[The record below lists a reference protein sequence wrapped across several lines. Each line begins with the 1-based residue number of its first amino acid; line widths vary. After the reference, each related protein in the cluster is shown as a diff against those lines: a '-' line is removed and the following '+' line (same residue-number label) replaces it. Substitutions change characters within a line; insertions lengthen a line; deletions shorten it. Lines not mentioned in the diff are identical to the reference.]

1 MDKLGARLW
10 GVEMG
15 WAGLMGSLFNFR
27 PTGLQFFFS
36 FRDIIDVYCKVQ
48 HRLANRLESPSR
60 A

>member
-1 MDKLGARLW
+1 
-10 GVEMG
+10 MG

-27 PTGLQFFFS
+27 STGLQFFFS

-48 HRLANRLESPSR
+48 HCLANSLESPRR